1 MDSVMTKFNIG
12 DIVTVKKT
20 AEKGEIVDI
29 VSKLGGDDNLY
40 EVQIDSHTRLYN
52 ECYLDGLETTKK
64 TKEKVEIKEEVK
76 NNIKDEKI
84 SNDIKNINV
93 NDVNLSFEIED
104 EINRIIEELG
114 LVKVNKDTDS
124 LIDSCKLLKYLATR
138 ECNISKKECKT
149 GNLILNEL
157 YKGLINREDN
167 YITNSYL
174 FSEILKRLG
183 VDVYNVGLKD
193 DNGNFYM
200 ANLVLIKGQY
210 YYFDVTVEQA
220 IFNSTGRDINKF
232 KLCSAC
238 IGGDTYHQYFK
249 PISIIEINPNNTSNK
264 IEVPTNISKKD
275 MDPKILNKIIGVDI

>member
-1 MDSVMTKFNIG
+1 M
-12 DIVTVKKT
+12 
-20 AEKGEIVDI
+20 
-29 VSKLGGDDNLY
+29 
-40 EVQIDSHTRLYN
+40 YN
-52 ECYLDGLETTKK
+52 
-64 TKEKVEIKEEVK
+64 
-76 NNIKDEKI
+76 
-84 SNDIKNINV
+84 
-93 NDVNLSFEIED
+93 
-104 EINRIIEELG
+104 
-114 LVKVNKDTDS
+114 
-124 LIDSCKLLKYLATR
+124 SCKLLKYLATR

-275 MDPKILNKIIGVDI
+275 IDPKILNKIIGVDI